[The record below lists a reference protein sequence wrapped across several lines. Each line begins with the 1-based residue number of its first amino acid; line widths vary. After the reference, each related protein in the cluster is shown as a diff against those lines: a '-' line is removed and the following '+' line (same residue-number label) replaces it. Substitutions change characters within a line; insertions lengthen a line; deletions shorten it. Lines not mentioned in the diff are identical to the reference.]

1 MLARL
6 ARPRTRSLLVA
17 SLAAATT
24 LVAAAP
30 ADARSFVLR
39 ATGSAT
45 GLGEVQAIGDFKPS
59 VNPRLRAAVRAFGQP
74 DRRRGGGEICR
85 VRWNRFGLTIIFQ
98 NFGGVDSCGPR
109 GLAQK
114 AIVTGDRP
122 WRTTKGLRLGDSV
135 ARIRQLYPNARR
147 TPRGFRIISGI
158 LPFGRP
164 VPYAVLGARL
174 QGGDVSA
181 FTLFVGA
188 AGD

>member
-1 MLARL
+1 VPAGLAR
-6 ARPRTRSLLVA
+6 RRTRPALVA
-17 SLAAATT
+17 TLAAASA

-39 ATGSAT
+39 ASGSRT
-45 GLGEVQAIGDFKPS
+45 GLGEVRAIGDFEPAVS
-59 VNPRLRAAVRAFGQP
+59 PRVRAAVRAFGPP
-74 DRRRGGGEICR
+74 DRERGGGEICR
-85 VRWNRFGLTIIFQ
+85 LRWNRVGVTIIFQ
-98 NFGGVDSCGPR
+98 NFGGFDSCGPK

-114 AIVTGDRP
+114 AIVNGERP
-122 WRTTKGLRLGDSV
+122 WRTAKGLRLGDPV
-135 ARIRQLYPNARR
+135 ARIRRLHPGALQ
-147 TPRGFRIISGI
+147 TPRGFRIVSGI

-174 QGGDVSA
+174 QRGEVSA